1 MSTSN
6 ELEKQCTHLV
16 FSTKETPTLK
26 EVMDKLT
33 KGSELEKV

>member
-1 MSTSN
+1 MT

-26 EVMDKLT
+26 EVMEKLT
-33 KGSELEKV
+33 KGNDAEKV